1 MTEEAVCKKFFDI
14 IIVGGSFS
22 GLTTAISIANID
34 KKIKIAVI
42 DRQDFLNKERPND
55 GKALAISN
63 HSINFL
69 KQISAIS
76 NQLLENSAPILDIKI
91 TDNQSPITLDFIGSK
106 NSNDNSFGF
115 IISSFDLY
123 NQLKER
129 ALKLDNIEFICPVFY
144 QKIDFFP
151 NENNIYLDN
160 GLILNA
166 KLLIAC
172 DGRDSNIRKL
182 CNINII
188 EKTYHQTAIIFNI
201 NHQVSH
207 QYSAWEHFFTGG
219 PLAILP
225 LKDTN
230 NSAIVWIV
238 PNSKAEILLKL
249 DEENFITQLQKKL
262 KNHLGKIQIISKKFI
277 YPLNL
282 IESESLFY
290 NHAML
295 IGDSA
300 FGLHPI
306 AGQGFNLS
314 ICGIETFYNLVK
326 NSSAFITEDF
336 DNSLILEHQ
345 KQFKKIAKKMIIATD
360 LINSIFES
368 DNLILKASRKMGIFA
383 IDKIEYLKKFFI
395 KNAGGY

>member
-1 MTEEAVCKKFFDI
+1 MIEGSACDKSFDI

-22 GLTTAISIANID
+22 GLTTAISMATD
-34 KKIKIAVI
+34 EKIKIAVI
-42 DRQDFLNKERPND
+42 DKQDFLNKERPND

-63 HSINFL
+63 HSIDFL
-69 KQISAIS
+69 KRISAIDDK
-76 NQLLENSAPILDIKI
+76 LLENSAPILDIKI
-91 TDNQSPITLDFIGSK
+91 TDNQSPATLDFIGSK
-106 NSNDNSFGF
+106 NSNNQAFGF

-129 ALKLDNIEFICPVFY
+129 ALKFDNIEFICPVFY
-144 QKIDFFP
+144 QKIDFLP
-151 NENNIYLDN
+151 NLNRVYLDN
-160 GLILNA
+160 GSILTS

-188 EKTYHQTAIIFNI
+188 EKKYHQTAIIFNI
-201 NHQVSH
+201 KHQVSH
-207 QYSAWEHFFTGG
+207 QYNAWEHFFTGG

-225 LKDTN
+225 LKDVN
-230 NSAIVWIV
+230 SSAIVWIV
-238 PNSKAEILLKL
+238 ADDKAKILLEL
-249 DEENFITQLQKKL
+249 DEENFIAQLQKKL
-262 KNHLGKIQIISKKFI
+262 KSHLGEVKIITQKFI

-290 NHAML
+290 NNAML

-300 FGLHPI
+300 FGVHPI

-314 ICGIETFYNLVK
+314 ICGIEIFYNLIR
-326 NSSAFITEDF
+326 SASAFTTEDF

-345 KQFKKIAKKMIIATD
+345 KQFKKIAQKMIIATD

-368 DNLILKASRKMGIFA
+368 NNPILKVSRKIGIFA
-383 IDKIEYLKKFFI
+383 IDKLEYLKKLFI